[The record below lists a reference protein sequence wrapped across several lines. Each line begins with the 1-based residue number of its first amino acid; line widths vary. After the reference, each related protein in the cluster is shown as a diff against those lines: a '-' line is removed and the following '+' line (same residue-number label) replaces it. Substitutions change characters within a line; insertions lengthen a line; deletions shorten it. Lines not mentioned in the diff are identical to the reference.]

1 MNAIINLLKNH
12 VTVRQ
17 FNTNTTLTQQEIDDI
32 IASSKQAASW
42 MNGQAYS
49 IIVFK
54 DEDKQQLVDL
64 LSQTERNQTNAKI
77 IESASLFLL
86 YCLDFNQYFIENNV
100 LSDST
105 VEPVLIATT
114 DASLALQNAVVAAES
129 LGLHTCIIGGIRNDM
144 DKLIA
149 ALNLPQHVFPFV
161 SVAIGKALQV
171 SPPKPRLSHD
181 VNVHY
186 GFNYNTPQRQDV
198 DLYTEQ
204 LSEYSKQQNY
214 TSDDWVERFQKF
226 YENKRYPSQTES
238 LLKQQDLL

>member
-1 MNAIINLLKNH
+1 MNATINLLKNH

-17 FNTNTTLTQQEIDDI
+17 FDTNTTLTQQEIDAI

-64 LSQTERNQTNAKI
+64 LSKTERNQTNAKI

-86 YCLDFNQYFIENNV
+86 YCLDFNHYFMDNADV
-100 LSDST
+100 FSDI
-105 VEPVLIATT
+105 EPVMIATT

-161 SVAIGKALQV
+161 GVAIGKALQV

-186 GFNYNTPQRQDV
+186 GFNYNTPHRQDV
-198 DLYTEQ
+198 DMYTEQ